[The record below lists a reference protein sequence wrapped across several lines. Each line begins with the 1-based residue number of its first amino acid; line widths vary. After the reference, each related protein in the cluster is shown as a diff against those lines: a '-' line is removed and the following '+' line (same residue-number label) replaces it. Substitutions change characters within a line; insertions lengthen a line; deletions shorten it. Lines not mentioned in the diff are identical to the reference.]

1 MANKK
6 IDIALYQPEIAGNVG
21 SIIRSCACFNA
32 NLHIIE
38 PCGFPFDVKKIKKS
52 ALDYFNKINI
62 IRHNSF
68 DIFYQN
74 EVNTKSK
81 RLILATT
88 KGDEDLRNFTFKQ
101 NDIILFGQES
111 CGVDLSI
118 HQKCDHRV
126 YINMQNNMRSINL
139 AVSCGIFLSHI

>member
-1 MANKK
+1 MANKN
-6 IDIALYQPEIAGNVG
+6 IDIALFQPEIAGNVG

-38 PCGFPFDVKKIKKS
+38 PCGFPFDIKKIKKS
-52 ALDYFNKINI
+52 ALDYFDKITI
-62 IRHNSF
+62 KRHNSF
-68 DIFYQN
+68 NIFYQN
-74 EVNTKSK
+74 EVHNMSK

-88 KGDEDLRNFTFKQ
+88 KGDQNLKKFTFKE

-126 YINMQNNMRSINL
+126 YIDMQNNMRSINL